1 MCECEVCR
9 RKKNRDPLNREFEPK
24 KRVPEPK
31 EEDCEPKKRVP
42 EPK

>member
-24 KRVPEPK
+24 KRVHEPK
-31 EEDCEPKKRVP
+31 KEDCEPKK
-42 EPK
+42 